1 MFRAL
6 IASVLLVTL
15 AAEAQDAADDSN
27 IPASEPAQAS
37 FVNIETSLGS
47 FVIELMPD
55 KAPNSVANFL
65 NYVDSGFYDG
75 TIFHRIIGSFVIQG
89 GGFAPDFTKKP
100 TLQPITNEADNM
112 VSNGV
117 GTLAMARTADPHSAT
132 SQFYINVADNIALNH
147 TGKTNSRAWGYA
159 VFARVVSGMEVIE
172 AIRTVPTGAGGP
184 FPRDVPLAPVTL
196 IKATPMSAPPPAVAE
211 TDPQPA
217 AEG

>member
-1 MFRAL
+1 MFRAF
-6 IASVLLVTL
+6 IVSVLLV
-15 AAEAQDAADDSN
+15 AGAVNAQDTGDSSADT
-27 IPASEPAQAS
+27 AGAPAQAS

-55 KAPNSVANFL
+55 KAPKSVANFL
-65 NYVDSGFYDG
+65 TYVNDGFYDG

-89 GGFAPDFTKKP
+89 GGFTPDFTKKA
-100 TLQPITNEADNM
+100 TRAPITNEADNM
-112 VSNGV
+112 VSNGFA
-117 GTLAMARTADPHSAT
+117 TLAMARTADPHSAT

-184 FPRDVPLAPVTL
+184 FPRDVPQSPVTL
-196 IKATPMSAPPPAVAE
+196 IKATTVTAPPAAGAAE
-211 TDPQPA
+211 TA
-217 AEG
+217 SSAEG